1 MGKFPEK
8 KKKKE
13 KKKTIGKKLWKTVK
27 KSEIR

>member
-13 KKKTIGKKLWKTVK
+13 KKNIGKKLWKTVK